1 MSAHLSRARIL
12 AMIGILAGALAL
24 AGCGARET
32 PVSVA
37 NREGILL
44 AGNGGDPSS
53 LDPQIIETLNDS
65 RISMA
70 LFEGL
75 TIPDPVTLEPRPG
88 VAKSWEYDDKTMTWT
103 FHLRAEAKWSNGDPV
118 TAGDFVFSFQRI
130 LTPALGAD
138 YANMLY
144 AIKNAQAFNEGSL
157 KDFTKVGVKAL
168 DDHTLQ
174 IQLEH
179 PTGYFLE
186 LCYHQTFLP
195 VHPPTIKKFDA
206 MTRRDSGWDKAG
218 SLVGNGPFVLTK
230 YVLGDVVEVMKNP
243 NYWDAAH
250 VRLNGIRFF
259 PIADV
264 NAEERAFRNGALHL
278 TSTLPSPRIAAY
290 RDSHSPFL
298 RIMPVYGTYFYTI
311 NTRTA
316 KGALS
321 DARVRM
327 AMNLAIDR
335 QALVDHVTRGG
346 ELPAYA
352 LTPPSAQYT
361 PQAQLHEDVA
371 EARRLLAEAGYPDG
385 KGTPPIELL
394 YNTSDRHRAV
404 AETLQESWK
413 KNLGLDVRLSNVAT
427 PAWMDR
433 RHNADYDII
442 RAGWY
447 ADYLDPS
454 TFLELF
460 SSDNEME
467 QSGWK
472 NADYDKF
479 ILAARKETDPAKR
492 LDDFQQAEAIL
503 MAEVPF
509 IPLYYYTTIFLIRP
523 EVRGYENNLMDEHI
537 YQNIY
542 LDPAATAPEPQ
553 K

>member
-1 MSAHLSRARIL
+1 
-12 AMIGILAGALAL
+12 
-24 AGCGARET
+24 
-32 PVSVA
+32 
-37 NREGILL
+37 
-44 AGNGGDPSS
+44 
-53 LDPQIIETLNDS
+53 
-65 RISMA
+65 
-70 LFEGL
+70 
-75 TIPDPVTLEPRPG
+75 
-88 VAKSWEYDDKTMTWT
+88 MTWT

-118 TAGDFVFSFQRI
+118 TAGDFVFSFRRI

-157 KDFTKVGVKAL
+157 KDFAKVGVKAL

-230 YVLGDVVEVMKNP
+230 YVLGDVVEVRKNP

-335 QALVDHVTRGG
+335 QSLVDHVTRGG
-346 ELPAYA
+346 QMPAYA

-361 PQAQLHEDVA
+361 PQRAIARGRGRGAPLA
-371 EARRLLAEAGYPDG
+371 GRRRLPRWQRHSA
-385 KGTPPIELL
+385 
-394 YNTSDRHRAV
+394 HRA
-404 AETLQESWK
+404 ALQHLRSPTAP
-413 KNLGLDVRLSNVAT
+413 S
-427 PAWMDR
+427 R
-433 RHNADYDII
+433 RPCRN
-442 RAGWY
+442 RGR
-447 ADYLDPS
+447 
-454 TFLELF
+454 
-460 SSDNEME
+460 
-467 QSGWK
+467 K
-472 NADYDKF
+472 
-479 ILAARKETDPAKR
+479 ILASTCASPTSPRPPGWTAATTPTTKSSAPAGMPIISTPQPSSNFSPATTRWSNPAGRMRTTTNSSSPRATKPTRQSAWRISSRPKPSSWPR
-492 LDDFQQAEAIL
+492 L
-503 MAEVPF
+503 PF

>member
-259 PIADV
+259 PIADL

-278 TSTLPSPRIAAY
+278 TSTLPPPRIPAY
-290 RDSHSPFL
+290 RDTHSPFL
-298 RIMPVYGTYFYTI
+298 RIMPVYGAYFYTV
-311 NTRTA
+311 NTRAA

-346 ELPAYA
+346 QLPAYS

-394 YNTSDRHRAV
+394 YNTSDAHRAV
-404 AETLQESWK
+404 AEYLQATWK
-413 KNLGLDVRLSNVAT
+413 KNLGLDVRLSNVAA

-542 LDPAATAPEPQ
+542 LDPDATAPEPQ

>member
-1 MSAHLSRARIL
+1 MSALVTRARIWMTL
-12 AMIGILAGALAL
+12 GILAVAL

-32 PVSVA
+32 PVEVA

-44 AGNGGDPSS
+44 MGNGGDPSS

-70 LFEGL
+70 LYEGL
-75 TIPDPVTLEPRPG
+75 TIPDPMTLEPRPG
-88 VAKSWEYDDKTMTWT
+88 VAKSWEYDDKTLTWT

-144 AIKNAQAFNEGSL
+144 AIKNAEAFNNGNL

-179 PTGYFLE
+179 PTSYFLE

-206 MTRRDSGWDKAG
+206 MTRRDTGWDKAG
-218 SLVGNGPFVLTK
+218 SLVGNGPFMLTK
-230 YVLGDVVEVMKNP
+230 YVLGEVVEVKKNP

-250 VRLNGIRFF
+250 VRLNGVRFY
-259 PIADV
+259 PIADN

-278 TSTLPSPRIAAY
+278 TSTLPPPRIPAY
-290 RDSHSPFL
+290 KDTHSPYL
-298 RIMPVYGTYFYTI
+298 RVMPVYGAYFYTI
-311 NTRTA
+311 NTRKE

-321 DARVRM
+321 DPRVRM
-327 AMNLAIDR
+327 AMDLALDR
-335 QALVDHVTRGG
+335 QSLVDHVTRGG
-346 ELPAYA
+346 QIPAYA
-352 LTPPSAQYT
+352 MTPPSAAYT
-361 PQAQLHEDVA
+361 PRAQLHEDVA
-371 EARRLLAEAGYPDG
+371 AAQRLLAEAGYPGG
-385 KGTPPIELL
+385 KGVAPIELL
-394 YNTSDRHRAV
+394 YNTSDAHRAV
-404 AETLQESWK
+404 AEYLQESWK
-413 KNLGLDVRLSNVAT
+413 KNLGLDVRLANVAA

-433 RHNADYDII
+433 RGTADYDII

-460 SSDNEME
+460 SSDNDME

-479 ILAARKETDPAKR
+479 ILAARNENDPAKR
-492 LDDFQQAEAIL
+492 MEDFQQAEAIL
-503 MAEVPF
+503 MKEVPF

-523 EVRGYENNLMDEHI
+523 EVRGYENNLLDEHI

-542 LDPAATAPEPQ
+542 LDPTATTPEPQ

>member
-1 MSAHLSRARIL
+1 MLGLGVWA
-12 AMIGILAGALAL
+12 AGLVL
-24 AGCGARET
+24 TGCGPRET
-32 PVSVA
+32 PVALA

-44 AGNGGDPSS
+44 MSTGGDPSS
-53 LDPQIIETLNDS
+53 LDPQLIETLNDM

-88 VAKSWEYDDKTMTWT
+88 VAKSWEYDDKTLTWT

-118 TAGDFVFSFQRI
+118 TAGDFVFSYQRI
-130 LTPALGAD
+130 LMPALGAD

-144 AIKNAQAFNEGSL
+144 VIKNGQAFNEGRI
-157 KDFTKVGVKAL
+157 KDFTQVGVKAL

-218 SLVGNGPFVLTK
+218 SLVGNGPFLLTK
-230 YVLGDVVEVMKNP
+230 YVLGEVVEVKKNP

-250 VRLNGIRFF
+250 VRLNGVRFF

-264 NAEERAFRNGALHL
+264 NAEERAFRNGALHM
-278 TSTLPSPRIAAY
+278 TSTLPPPRIPAY
-290 RDSHSPFL
+290 KETHSPYL
-298 RIMPVYGTYFYTI
+298 RVMPVYGAYFYSI
-311 NTRTA
+311 NTRKA

-321 DARVRM
+321 DPRVRR
-327 AMNLAIDR
+327 ALGLAIDR

-346 ELPAYA
+346 QLPAYS
-352 LTPPSAQYT
+352 LTPPSPLYT
-361 PQAQLHEDVA
+361 PRAQLHEDVA
-371 EARRLLAEAGYPDG
+371 EAKRLLAAAGYPDG
-385 KGTPPIELL
+385 KGVAPIELL
-394 YNTSDRHRAV
+394 YNTSDAHRAV
-404 AETLQESWK
+404 AEYLQQSWK
-413 KNLGLDVRLSNVAT
+413 QSLGLDVRLANVAS

-447 ADYLDPS
+447 GDYLDPS

-467 QSGWK
+467 QTGWK
-472 NADYDKF
+472 NTDYDKS
-479 ILAARKETDPAKR
+479 ILAARAENDPAKR
-492 LDDFQQAEAIL
+492 MEDFQQAESVL
-503 MAEVPF
+503 MTESPF

-523 EVRGYENNLMDEHI
+523 EVRGYENNLLDEHI

-542 LDPAATAPEPQ
+542 LDPAATTPATQ